1 MRTSKKICLGFLG
14 AVSFVVGVP
23 ASYAGILQW
32 TGNVHT
38 IEPNVLYRSGQ
49 LDGDELDALVGKDGI
64 RSILNLRRIN
74 LADADQRSENLVV
87 AADGLDFYSIPISAN
102 KEPDMATMKKIVE
115 VMRTAPKPML
125 VHCRGGADRSGLAA
139 ALFEY
144 AVQGQPVDKA
154 IEQLSFIYGHFPW
167 LWSRTGAMDRAFTN
181 FTSNWVASDQSK
193 GIRVTHNSAE
203 EVSR

>member
-87 AADGLDFYSIPISAN
+87 ATDGLDFYSIPISAN

-125 VHCRGGADRSGLAA
+125 VHCRNGADRSGLAA

-154 IEQLSFIYGHFPW
+154 IEQLSFTYGHFPW
-167 LWSRTGAMDRAFTN
+167 LWSRTGAMDRAYTN
-181 FTSNWVASDQSK
+181 FTSNWAIDQSK
-193 GIRVTHNSAE
+193 GIRVTHNSPD